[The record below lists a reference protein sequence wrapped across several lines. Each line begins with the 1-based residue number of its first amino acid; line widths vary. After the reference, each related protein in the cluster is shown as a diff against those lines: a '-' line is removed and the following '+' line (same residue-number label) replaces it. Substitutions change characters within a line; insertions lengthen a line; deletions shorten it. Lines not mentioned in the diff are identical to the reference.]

1 MTNRALAVAIISCL
15 SLALGCATDS
25 TKQFKEDLGEIVPDN
40 TAQKQAAVRRV
51 NQAYVVYHDNDREE
65 AKRVEEAREL
75 LEEAI
80 RLDPGFATAYM
91 NLGVLYL
98 ENQDLATAV
107 KLFRRA
113 QQLMP
118 GDSRPSYHL
127 GVAYYKM
134 GHAREAINAHLNAIK
149 IDESD
154 LRAARGLTLA
164 CRSIYY
170 ADDTT
175 LETLRRAEMMEPSD
189 EWREIMSRE
198 ITRQKRKLEMS
209 PTR

>member
-15 SLALGCATDS
+15 ALALGCATDK
-25 TKQFKEDLGEIVPDN
+25 TKQFKEDLGQIVPDN
-40 TAQKQAAVRRV
+40 TAQKQEAVRLV
-51 NQAYVVYHDNDREE
+51 NQAYGVYHDNDRAEE
-65 AKRVEEAREL
+65 KRVAEAENL
-75 LEEAI
+75 LRRAI
-80 RLDPGFATAYM
+80 QLDPGFATAHM

-98 ENQDLATAV
+98 EHEDLPTAV
-107 KLFRRA
+107 KLFRTA

-154 LRAARGLTLA
+154 VRAARGLTLA

-175 LETLRRAEMMEPSD
+175 LETLRRAEMMEPND

-198 ITRQKRKLEMS
+198 ITRQKRMLEMS
-209 PTR
+209 PAR